1 VFASDW
7 FSILKASLFLFSFLE
22 NCRFSCLVKIL
33 TYGAYLNWGSCFDI
47 FTGEFQYMEKGW
59 LKVQNREIVKKKR
72 FLETSMNVAS
82 TSSF

>member
-1 VFASDW
+1 
-7 FSILKASLFLFSFLE
+7 
-22 NCRFSCLVKIL
+22 
-33 TYGAYLNWGSCFDI
+33 
-47 FTGEFQYMEKGW
+47 MEKGW